1 MIALSVNLNK
11 IALLRNARGATARP
25 ELLDFA
31 RLAMEA
37 GASGL
42 TVHPRP
48 DQRHIRVDDVPRL
61 AAWLRDAYPSAEFN
75 IEGNPIAAPRDDGYP
90 GLEALV
96 VASRPAQVTLV
107 PDGDGQLTSDHG
119 WAMTN
124 EDLTTLKPLVARFK
138 ALGARVS
145 LFMDPSPEAIARV
158 PETGADRIELY
169 TEPFAEAFKA
179 DGRRWGVATEA
190 SLATFRAAAETAQ
203 GLGLGVNAG
212 HDLDLDNLIPL
223 RTLPGLQE
231 VSIGHALVA
240 DALLFG
246 FHGAVTR
253 YRDTL
258 AGA

>member
-61 AAWLRDAYPSAEFN
+61 ATWLRDTYPGAEFN
-75 IEGNPIAAPRDDGYP
+75 IEGNPLAAPRNSGYP

-96 VASRPAQVTLV
+96 EAARPAQVTLV
-107 PDGDGQLTSDHG
+107 PDSDGQLTSDHG
-119 WAMTN
+119 WALTDD
-124 EDLTTLKPLVARFK
+124 DLTTLEPLVARFK

-145 LFMDPSPEAIARV
+145 LFMDPNPHAIARV

-169 TEPFAEAFKA
+169 TESYAQLYPQDPKEAIA
-179 DGRRWGVATEA
+179 PYV
-190 SLATFRAAAETAQ
+190 AAADKAHEV
-203 GLGLGVNAG
+203 GLGLNAG
-212 HDLDLDNLIPL
+212 HDLSLQNIAFFHQQIPNLL
-223 RTLPGLQE
+223 E
-231 VSIGHALVA
+231 VSIGHALICE
-240 DALLFG
+240 ALYMGLEN
-246 FHGAVTR
+246 VINQ
-253 YRDTL
+253 YRSKL
-258 AGA
+258 Q

>member
-11 IALLRNARGATARP
+11 IALLRNARGPAARP

-31 RLAMEA
+31 RLAMAA

-61 AAWLRDAYPSAEFN
+61 AGWLRQAYPTAEFN
-75 IEGNPIAAPRDDGYP
+75 IEGNPLAAPRDGGYP

-96 VASRPAQVTLV
+96 EAARPAQVTLV

-119 WAMTN
+119 WALTKD
-124 EDLTTLKPLVARFK
+124 DLTTLKPLVARFK

-145 LFMDPSPEAIARV
+145 LFMDPNPEAIARV

-169 TEPFAEAFKA
+169 TEPFAEAFNA
-179 DGRRWGVATEA
+179 DGRRWGPTTEA
-190 SLATFRAAAETAQ
+190 SLATFRAAAGKAQ
-203 GLGLGVNAG
+203 SLGLGVNAG

-240 DALLFG
+240 DALLLG
-246 FHGAVTR
+246 FYGAVTR

>member
-11 IALLRNARGATARP
+11 IALLRNARGAAARP

-61 AAWLRDAYPSAEFN
+61 ATWLRGAYPDAEFN
-75 IEGNPIAAPRDDGYP
+75 IEGNPLAAPRNSGYP
-90 GLEALV
+90 GLEALIE
-96 VASRPAQVTLV
+96 AARPAQVTLV

-119 WAMTN
+119 WAMTK

-145 LFMDPSPEAIARV
+145 LFMDPNPDAIVRV
-158 PETGADRIELY
+158 TETGADRIELY

-179 DGRRWGVATEA
+179 DGRRWGPATEA

-203 GLGLGVNAG
+203 DLGLGVNAG

>member
-1 MIALSVNLNK
+1 
-11 IALLRNARGATARP
+11 
-25 ELLDFA
+25 
-31 RLAMEA
+31 
-37 GASGL
+37 
-42 TVHPRP
+42 
-48 DQRHIRVDDVPRL
+48 VPRL
-61 AAWLRDAYPSAEFN
+61 ATWLRGAYPDAEFN
-75 IEGNPIAAPRDDGYP
+75 IEGNPLAAPRNSGYP

-96 VASRPAQVTLV
+96 EAARPAQVTLV

-119 WAMTN
+119 WAMTK

-145 LFMDPSPEAIARV
+145 LFMDPNPDAIVRV
-158 PETGADRIELY
+158 TETGADRIELY

-179 DGRRWGVATEA
+179 DGRRWGPATEA

>member
-1 MIALSVNLNK
+1 MRFWK
-11 IALLRNARGATARP
+11 GAW
-25 ELLDFA
+25 
-31 RLAMEA
+31 
-37 GASGL
+37 
-42 TVHPRP
+42 V
-48 DQRHIRVDDVPRL
+48 
-61 AAWLRDAYPSAEFN
+61 
-75 IEGNPIAAPRDDGYP
+75 
-90 GLEALV
+90 LV
-96 VASRPAQVTLV
+96 VALAANLGGCAAPALAPESECLAPGRVDSWKTVAWLGAPAASATVLDARTESALEAALVEAARPAQVTLV

-119 WAMTN
+119 WAMTD

-145 LFMDPSPEAIARV
+145 LFMDPNPEAIARV

-179 DGRRWGVATEA
+179 DGRRWGAATEA

>member
-11 IALLRNARGATARP
+11 IALLRNARGAAARP

-61 AAWLRDAYPSAEFN
+61 AAWLRGAYPDAEFN
-75 IEGNPIAAPRDDGYP
+75 IEGNPLAAPREGGYP

-96 VASRPAQVTLV
+96 EAARPAQVTLV

-119 WAMTN
+119 WAMTD
-124 EDLTTLKPLVARFK
+124 EDLTTLKPLVDRFK

-145 LFMDPSPEAIARV
+145 LFMDPNPEAIARV

-253 YRDTL
+253 YRETL

>member
-1 MIALSVNLNK
+1 M
-11 IALLRNARGATARP
+11 
-25 ELLDFA
+25 
-31 RLAMEA
+31 
-37 GASGL
+37 
-42 TVHPRP
+42 
-48 DQRHIRVDDVPRL
+48 

-119 WAMTN
+119 WALTDN
-124 EDLTTLKPLVARFK
+124 DLTTLEPLVARFK

-145 LFMDPSPEAIARV
+145 LFMDPNPHAIARV

-179 DGRRWGVATEA
+179 DGRRWGAATEA

-203 GLGLGVNAG
+203 ELGLGVNAG
-212 HDLDLDNLIPL
+212 HDLDLDNLVPL
-223 RTLPGLQE
+223 RTIPGLKE
-231 VSIGHALVA
+231 VSIGHALVN

-253 YRDTL
+253 YRATL
-258 AGA
+258 ASA

>member
-11 IALLRNARGATARP
+11 IALLRNARGAAARP

-61 AAWLRDAYPSAEFN
+61 AAWLRGAYPGAEFN
-75 IEGNPIAAPRDDGYP
+75 IEGNPLAAPREGGYP

-96 VASRPAQVTLV
+96 EAARPAQVTLV

-119 WAMTN
+119 WAMTD
-124 EDLTTLKPLVARFK
+124 EDLATLKPLVARFR

-158 PETGADRIELY
+158 PETGAERIELY

-190 SLATFRAAAETAQ
+190 SLTTFRAAAETAQ

>member
-11 IALLRNARGATARP
+11 IALLRNARGAAARP

-61 AAWLRDAYPSAEFN
+61 AAWLRGAYPGAEFN
-75 IEGNPIAAPRDDGYP
+75 IEGNPLAAPREGGYP

-96 VASRPAQVTLV
+96 EAARPAQVTLV

-119 WAMTN
+119 WAMTD
-124 EDLTTLKPLVARFK
+124 EDLATLKPLVARFR

-158 PETGADRIELY
+158 PETGANRIELY

-179 DGRRWGVATEA
+179 DGRRWGVATEE

-203 GLGLGVNAG
+203 DLGLGVNAG